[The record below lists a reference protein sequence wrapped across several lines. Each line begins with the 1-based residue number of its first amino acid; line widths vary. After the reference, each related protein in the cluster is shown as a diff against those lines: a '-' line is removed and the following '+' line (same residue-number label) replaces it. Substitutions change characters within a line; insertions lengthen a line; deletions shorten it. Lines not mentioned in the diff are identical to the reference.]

1 MPFNRQMDKQIVVY
15 PYSRI
20 LVRDKRKGA
29 LKPEKDRKK
38 LSLLM
43 AKYIA
48 KAI

>member
-1 MPFNRQMDKQIVVY
+1 MDVPQFVY